1 MKNFLITQ
9 NLIKKKTLEF
19 SLEKNWFN
27 YASKLNINLF
37 PLGYE
42 TFNKNNIKS
51 IDFEGIIFS
60 GGNDLF
66 KISRKKENYL
76 RDCFELK
83 LLKYALANNKKI
95 IGICRGFQF
104 IANYYNN
111 KIIKIENH
119 VKKKH
124 KVNILNNSLIDNKY
138 LYTNSFHNYGLKK
151 INKYFEVIAISDDKN
166 IEIAIN
172 KKNKILCL
180 MFHPERVNYS
190 QYQIDKLLKNF
201 I

>member
-9 NLIKKKTLEF
+9 NLIKNKTLQF
-19 SLEKNWFN
+19 SLEKNWFD
-27 YASKLNINLF
+27 YATKLNINLF
-37 PLGYE
+37 PLGYK
-42 TFNKNNIKS
+42 TFNKKLIASIK
-51 IDFEGIIFS
+51 FEGVIFS

-76 RDCFELK
+76 RDNFEVK

-104 IANYYNN
+104 IANYFNN
-111 KIIKIENH
+111 QIIKIDNH

-124 KVNILNNSLIDNKY
+124 KVNILNSTLINSKY
-138 LYTNSFHNYGLKK
+138 LYTNSYHNYGFKSL
-151 INKYFEVIAISDDKN
+151 NKNFEVIAISNDEN

-172 KKNKILCL
+172 KKNKILCF
-180 MFHPERVNYS
+180 MFHPERRNFS
-190 QYQIDKLLKNF
+190 QYKIDKLLKNF